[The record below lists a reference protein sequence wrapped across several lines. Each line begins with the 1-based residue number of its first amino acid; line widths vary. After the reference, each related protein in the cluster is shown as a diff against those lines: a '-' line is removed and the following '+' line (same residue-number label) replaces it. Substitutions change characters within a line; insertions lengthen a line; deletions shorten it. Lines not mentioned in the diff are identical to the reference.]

1 MKILI
6 FGLPGS
12 GKSYLADR
20 LNFLMTDQVEW
31 INADV
36 VREQANDWDFTEA
49 GRLRQK
55 NRMWDLCKKAE
66 NEGKI
71 ALADFVCPYETARQ
85 DFGADYTI
93 WVNTIEAGRFED
105 TNAVFEPPVSCD
117 YEVTEH
123 RGDEDAKI
131 IRDIINDMLVIPAT
145 WRNIDELDIT
155 HADHQPWINFP
166 WGDLTVFD
174 TDRKDISLHRVGEPH
189 GMFPNTKFLLQHS
202 NIELVDTLTIV
213 VGESWCYGGKIRDM
227 NKGGGESRDSFV
239 KALTKTMGANIAR
252 LGGTDLLQS
261 AFPGD
266 NTSNMVQKAISAVE
280 QYRHTY
286 KHIRVLVQ
294 FTDVIRES
302 GVLSSLPDDDHM
314 KKFYGD
320 GIAPNVEST
329 PMPFLDFLNSYETGY
344 LDKLS
349 KQCDYDNV
357 DICVWKNFTPWSIN
371 QEQQAQYKN
380 IKFIPGCWVNYLS
393 DMEGYDV
400 NIRYFNNPAMV
411 SSEFQS
417 MIDTPQSIVEQ
428 ELDRIE
434 RMHDYWDSVSGE
446 RAGLNVHYPSMEGHR
461 LWALK
466 IVKEAGW
473 FK

>member
-12 GKSYLADR
+12 GKSYLADQ

-145 WRNIDELDIT
+145 WRDI
-155 HADHQPWINFP
+155 
-166 WGDLTVFD
+166 
-174 TDRKDISLHRVGEPH
+174 
-189 GMFPNTKFLLQHS
+189 
-202 NIELVDTLTIV
+202 
-213 VGESWCYGGKIRDM
+213 
-227 NKGGGESRDSFV
+227 
-239 KALTKTMGANIAR
+239 
-252 LGGTDLLQS
+252 
-261 AFPGD
+261 
-266 NTSNMVQKAISAVE
+266 
-280 QYRHTY
+280 
-286 KHIRVLVQ
+286 
-294 FTDVIRES
+294 
-302 GVLSSLPDDDHM
+302 
-314 KKFYGD
+314 
-320 GIAPNVEST
+320 
-329 PMPFLDFLNSYETGY
+329 
-344 LDKLS
+344 
-349 KQCDYDNV
+349 
-357 DICVWKNFTPWSIN
+357 
-371 QEQQAQYKN
+371 
-380 IKFIPGCWVNYLS
+380 
-393 DMEGYDV
+393 
-400 NIRYFNNPAMV
+400 
-411 SSEFQS
+411 
-417 MIDTPQSIVEQ
+417 
-428 ELDRIE
+428 
-434 RMHDYWDSVSGE
+434 
-446 RAGLNVHYPSMEGHR
+446 
-461 LWALK
+461 K
-466 IVKEAGW
+466 IVKETGW